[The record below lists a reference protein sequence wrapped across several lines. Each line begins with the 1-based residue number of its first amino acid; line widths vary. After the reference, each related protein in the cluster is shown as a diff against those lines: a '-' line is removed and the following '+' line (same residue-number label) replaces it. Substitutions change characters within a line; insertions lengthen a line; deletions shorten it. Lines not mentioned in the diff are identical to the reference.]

1 MSDQT
6 QPYIDLRTLSLVMPG
21 RNAFT
26 GEQWREMVWPP
37 CPKCG
42 ETIDVD
48 RVDVTERQELV
59 RHYIPGRWECPN
71 ECDPRSLSA

>member
-1 MSDQT
+1 MSSPR
-6 QPYIDLRTLSLVMPG
+6 QPYINLKTLAVVLPVK
-21 RNAFT
+21 RAVT

-42 ETIDVD
+42 EAIDVD
-48 RVDVTERQELV
+48 RIDVTEFGQMV

-71 ECDPRSLSA
+71 ECDPLTP